1 MKFEGKVYVEVPE
14 IKPYSCEGYVL
25 METSKAC
32 DHAISH
38 YGCLSR
44 NTIYKLETETNMKT
58 ITEINDSHIGKKFTA
73 IIKGQCAE
81 GIIVK
86 EGYHYYLCQNAVNGE
101 TPIDRKGYKYGY
113 TVKEGSAHNLY
124 ETRVLHLQVEEDVQW
139 VWVSDSSEE
148 RARELKGKRILL
160 AKIEGADFPFITVA
174 SGEMDKYLSGNK
186 YAITKWKYA
195 VPVEEEEWKPVHICL
210 NNNHTA
216 VVFEDEVHVGCQI
229 FSFELIEL
237 LHEAV
242 QKAKQFKN
250 DNK

>member
-1 MKFEGKVYVEVPE
+1 MKKVTELKPE
-14 IKPYSCEGYVL
+14 Y
-25 METSKAC
+25 
-32 DHAISH
+32 H
-38 YGCLSR
+38 
-44 NTIYKLETETNMKT
+44 
-58 ITEINDSHIGKKFTA
+58 GKKFRA
-73 IIKGQCAE
+73 IKDATPIKGKISYEC
-81 GIIVK
+81 GK
-86 EGYHYYLCQNAVNGE
+86 YYFCQDKYDGVSC
-101 TPIDRKGYKYGY
+101 PDRLGFKYSWQASP
-113 TVKEGSAHNLY
+113 TLSNSSFE
-124 ETRVLHLQVEEDVQW
+124 EVEIEDDTQW